1 MTEPLEQVF
10 ARCFD
15 AHADELF
22 RFAYYRIGAREEAE
36 DLVSE
41 SFLQLWSRLQA
52 EPVANPRALLYT
64 IVRGRI
70 IDRYRTRGRRGTD
83 IPLEDATEPVFE
95 DGTALQIDV
104 RLDYARVEEALRGL
118 RPEYAEVILLHYVH
132 ELSVA
137 EVSDILGETENN
149 VRVRMHRAL
158 GRLKDTLL

>member
-1 MTEPLEQVF
+1 
-10 ARCFD
+10 
-15 AHADELF
+15 
-22 RFAYYRIGAREEAE
+22 
-36 DLVSE
+36 
-41 SFLQLWSRLQA
+41 
-52 EPVANPRALLYT
+52 
-64 IVRGRI
+64 VRGRI

-83 IPLEDATEPVFE
+83 IPLEDAAEPVFE